1 MEMPLTRRNRSLRL
15 VAIAALLPLAA
26 ASFAQKRTNAPPP
39 AKKLYCW
46 NEGGRKV
53 CGDAL
58 PPEAAERARTEISA
72 RSGRRTGE
80 VARALTDAER
90 AAAAAGAEQARVAA
104 EAQAAQLRRDL
115 AMVESYMTEADLRR
129 AYGERISLLD
139 ETLKAS
145 ELGEANLRRSLISLL
160 NQAADLELS
169 GKPVPAPTL
178 ANIRT
183 QHAELAKQIRILQ
196 QQRRD
201 RALLDSELEDAL
213 ARYRALKRP
222 AATPVAAAA
231 TEASGG

>member
-1 MEMPLTRRNRSLRL
+1 MDIPRRRPRRSLRL
-15 VAIAALLPLAA
+15 VAIAMLLPLAA
-26 ASFAQKRTNAPPP
+26 ATFAQKRTAAP
-39 AKKLYCW
+39 AGKKLYCW

-72 RSGRRTGE
+72 SSGMRTGE

-90 AAAAAGAEQARVAA
+90 AAAAAAAEQARSAA
-104 EAQAAQLRRDL
+104 EAQAAQQRRDL
-115 AMVESYMTEADLRR
+115 AMVESYITEADLRR

-160 NQAADLELS
+160 NQAADNELA
-169 GKPVPAPTL
+169 GKPVPATAL
-178 ANIRT
+178 ASIRA
-183 QHAELAKQIRILQ
+183 QHAELGKQVRILQ

-201 RALLDSELEDAL
+201 RALLDSELEGAV

-222 AATPVAAAA
+222 AAIPDATPTAEAA
-231 TEASGG
+231 GG